1 MNATVIARPWAH
13 GWELEIDADHHTQ
26 VSTLDKAVSQVRDY
40 LDTEEPDID
49 HSDWNIAVVPDLGPL
64 GDQVLAA
71 RKATEA
77 AAEASRAAA
86 KRSRAAVRLLRE
98 AGYSV
103 TDSAV
108 ILGVSRGRVSQLAA
122 GVTTAQYVEQHGAPA
137 RQAIGNHPRS
147 NEVGMSGPGPSYHV
161 TPHGDGWAAERS
173 GAERASSVHD
183 TQAEAIEAA
192 RGYLK
197 SQGGGEL
204 NIHGKDGQIRA
215 KDTIAPGDDPR
226 NLPG

>member
-122 GVTTAQYVEQHGAPA
+122 GVTTAQYVEQHGARP
-137 RQAIGNHPRS
+137 
-147 NEVGMSGPGPSYHV
+147 
-161 TPHGDGWAAERS
+161 
-173 GAERASSVHD
+173 
-183 TQAEAIEAA
+183 EATEAA
-192 RGYLK
+192 RGYLE

-204 NIHGKDGQIRA
+204 NIHGKDGQVRA
-215 KDTIAPGDDPR
+215 KDTIAPGNDPR
-226 NLPG
+226 NTPG